1 MIFVIFLKKTPKS
14 KILKFTEFSRDMKYK
29 IQKAQLCHFR
39 SKSVNNDK
47 KKARPN
53 VKSKARATQNT
64 PKKGRQPK
72 LQEQSPRCL
81 SFIKIPSFYITE

>member
-1 MIFVIFLKKTPKS
+1 
-14 KILKFTEFSRDMKYK
+14 MKYK

-53 VKSKARATQNT
+53 VKSKARATQKT
-64 PKKGRQPK
+64 PKKSQQPK
-72 LQEQSPRCL
+72 LPEKSPRSL
-81 SFIKIPSFYITE
+81 SYIKIPSFYITE